1 MNSDLTYG
9 VHHTKMMLLLYKT
22 GMRVAI
28 LTGNMIE
35 HEWNKKTQGYKTMRY
50 NI

>member
-1 MNSDLTYG
+1 MYG

-22 GMRVAI
+22 GIRVVI

-35 HEWNKKTQGYKTMRY
+35 NEWNKKTQGYMS
-50 NI
+50 ID